1 MIMFDLAWWVFWSS
15 TLLAAHFFPSSVD
28 GSKVSPS
35 SRFGQSENTLV
46 LILESFNECRGGLAC
61 VAESLRGHHAKVV
74 VDGFS
79 HVENGL
85 GITVFPPT
93 CIRASSL

>member
-1 MIMFDLAWWVFWSS
+1 
-15 TLLAAHFFPSSVD
+15 
-28 GSKVSPS
+28 
-35 SRFGQSENTLV
+35 
-46 LILESFNECRGGLAC
+46 LAC

-93 CIRASSL
+93 CIRASSS